1 MTARTILI
9 AVSLISSG
17 LVAGLLYGWM
27 VSVIPGTVRTDDAV
41 YVQTMQRINLAII
54 NPAFLIPFLGTP
66 VVLAIAAIA
75 SYRAGN
81 NRRAAVIG
89 WAAVVYAVGVIGVT
103 VGGNI
108 PLNDELDRFDLAGA
122 IGDQLSTARGDYEGP
137 WNRWHRIRTLASVIT
152 FAMTATAT
160 LLEADAA

>member
-1 MTARTILI
+1 MTARTMLL

-27 VSVIPGTVRTDDAV
+27 VSVIPGTLRTDDAT
-41 YVQTMQRINLAII
+41 YVQTMQRINVAII

-66 VVLAIAAIA
+66 VILALAAFA

-81 NRRAAVIG
+81 TRRAAVIG
-89 WAAVVYAVGVIGVT
+89 SATVVYLVGVIGVT

-108 PLNDELDRFDLAGA
+108 PLNDQLDRFDLAGA
-122 IGDQLSTARGDYEGP
+122 VGDQVAASRGDYEGP
-137 WNRWHRIRTLASVIT
+137 WNRWHRIRTLASIVVL
-152 FAMTATAT
+152 AMTATAA
-160 LLEADAA
+160 LLEADAE

>member
-1 MTARTILI
+1 MTARTVLI

-27 VSVIPGTVRTDDAV
+27 VSVIPGTLRTDDAV

-54 NPAFLIPFLGTP
+54 NPAFLVPFLGTP
-66 VVLAIAAIA
+66 LILAGAAFA

-81 NRRAAVIG
+81 TRRAAVIG
-89 WAAVVYAVGVIGVT
+89 WAAVVYLVGVIGVT

-108 PLNDELDRFDLAGA
+108 PLNDQLDRFDLAGA
-122 IGDQLSTARGDYEGP
+122 VGDQLSRARSEYEGP
-137 WNRWHRIRTLASVIT
+137 WNRWHRIRTLASIVVL
-152 FAMTATAT
+152 AMTATAT
-160 LLEADAA
+160 LLEADAE